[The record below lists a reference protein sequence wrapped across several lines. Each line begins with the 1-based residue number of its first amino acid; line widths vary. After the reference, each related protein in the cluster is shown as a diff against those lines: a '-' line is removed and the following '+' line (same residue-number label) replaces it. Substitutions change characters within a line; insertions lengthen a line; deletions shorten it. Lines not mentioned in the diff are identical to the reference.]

1 MMNFVEWI
9 KKSRAYKR
17 ASAKAKTYTSDKTK
31 MQGLLEKVMQK
42 AQSKHK
48 GQDEGWRDDLKTLW
62 RMTKAYTKGEYK
74 HIPYQT
80 VLVMVAT
87 LIYFLMPMDFLPD
100 ILIGIGLFDDVALIG
115 WTIAAVQGEINNFR
129 SYEKKAL
136 E

>member
-1 MMNFVEWI
+1 MMNFVGWI
-9 KKSRAYKR
+9 KKSRAYKQ
-17 ASAKAKTYTSDKTK
+17 ATAKAQTYTSDKTK
-31 MQGLLEKVMQK
+31 MQELLEKVMQK
-42 AQSKHK
+42 AQRKQK
-48 GQDEGWRDDLKTLW
+48 GQEEGWRDDVRTLW

-74 HIPYQT
+74 HLPYQT
-80 VLVMVAT
+80 MLVMVAT

-129 SYEKKAL
+129 LHEKKAL